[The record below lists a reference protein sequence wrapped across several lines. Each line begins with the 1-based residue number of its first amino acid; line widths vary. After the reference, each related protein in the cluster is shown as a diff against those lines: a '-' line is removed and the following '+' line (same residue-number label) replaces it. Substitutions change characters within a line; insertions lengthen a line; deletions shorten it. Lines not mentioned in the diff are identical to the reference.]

1 MKTIEQIENKI
12 YENDGNTTLLS
23 LVPPSSKFILDV
35 GCGAGGNAKR
45 LKEMGK
51 IVDGITL
58 SDEELKL
65 ASKYCRKVLKYNLEN
80 GLPSE
85 IDSHYDVVI
94 CSHVLE
100 HIAYP
105 EKLLFD
111 IKSKLKHE
119 DSILLIALPNFLSYR
134 NRLKILFGNFDYEQY
149 GIMDYTHLR
158 FYTFKSAKL
167 MIERNGFEVIN
178 AFAEKMLP
186 WKTVLGH
193 LPSSIQNLIATI
205 LVAISKGLFGS
216 QLIYIARP
224 KL

>member
-1 MKTIEQIENKI
+1 MEQSENKI
-12 YENDGNTTLLS
+12 YENSGNPTLLN
-23 LVPPSSKFILDV
+23 LIPPSSKFILDV
-35 GCGAGGNAKR
+35 GCGAGGNAKI

-58 SDEELKL
+58 SDEEVNL
-65 ASKYCRKVLKYNLEN
+65 ASKYCRSVFKNNLEN
-80 GLPSE
+80 DLPEGINSF
-85 IDSHYDVVI
+85 YDVVL

-105 EKLLFD
+105 EKLLSD
-111 IKSKLKHE
+111 TKRILKK
-119 DSILLIALPNFLSYR
+119 DNAVLLVALPNFLGYR
-134 NRLKILFGNFDYEQY
+134 NRLRILFGNFDYEQY
-149 GIMDYTHLR
+149 GLMDYTHLR

-167 MIERNGFEVIN
+167 MLERNGYEIIR

-193 LPSSIQNLIATI
+193 LPSSMQNLIATFLI
-205 LVAISKGLFGS
+205 RISKGLFGQ
-216 QLIYIARP
+216 QLIYIAKP

>member
-1 MKTIEQIENKI
+1 MEQSKNKI
-12 YENDGNTTLLS
+12 YENSGNQILID

-35 GCGAGGNAKR
+35 GCGAGNNAK
-45 LKEMGK
+45 LLSEMGK

-58 SDEELKL
+58 SDEEVKL
-65 ASKYCRKVLKYNLEN
+65 ASKYCRTVIKYNLED
-80 GLPSE
+80 GLPEELES
-85 IDSHYDVVI
+85 SYDVVL

-105 EKLLFD
+105 EKLLTD
-111 IKSKLKHE
+111 IKGKLNHK

-167 MIERNGFEVIN
+167 MLERNGFEVIN

-193 LPSSIQNLIATI
+193 LPSSIQNLTAKI
-205 LVAISKGLFGS
+205 LVGISKGLFGS
-216 QLIYIARP
+216 QLIYIT
-224 KL
+224 KIK